1 MLHSFALAR
10 IDLSSRTLAICIR
23 LPSEL
28 AVRFVALWVWQ
39 VFRRCG
45 LDCSGFLMLD
55 RVRYHDITTNDR
67 ISYGGYQLDA
77 VLVSIE
83 SYYCSK
89 GASTPKMY
97 LLGNVYAI
105 IWYLLVIVSTLLAL
119 KYDWRLHIVAISID
133 GGCKAIGSI
142 HLVVEASNIDDQ
154 VNKLPASG
162 LQSPTIFSKCIESRS
177 TWWI

>member
-1 MLHSFALAR
+1 
-10 IDLSSRTLAICIR
+10 
-23 LPSEL
+23 
-28 AVRFVALWVWQ
+28 
-39 VFRRCG
+39 
-45 LDCSGFLMLD
+45 MLD

-105 IWYLLVIVSTLLAL
+105 I
-119 KYDWRLHIVAISID
+119 
-133 GGCKAIGSI
+133 
-142 HLVVEASNIDDQ
+142 
-154 VNKLPASG
+154 
-162 LQSPTIFSKCIESRS
+162 
-177 TWWI
+177 